1 MSGSR
6 GVRVYSGPI
15 LAMAAHLKEVLT
27 MNGIESEVRGEYL
40 AGALGEVPVTEA
52 WPELWVLDAA
62 RGEDARCLVDE
73 ALEAGQGDQTER
85 ECPQCHE
92 MVEAQFSECWKCG
105 AAVGRPV

>member
-15 LAMAAHLKEVLT
+15 LAMAAHLKAVLA
-27 MNGIESEVRGEYL
+27 MSGIESEVRGEYRG
-40 AGALGEVPVTEA
+40 GALGEVPVTEA

-62 RGEDARCLVDE
+62 RSQDARRLVEE
-73 ALEAGQGDQTER
+73 ALEPGQPDQPQR

-92 MVEAQFSECWKCG
+92 MVEAQFSACWNCG
-105 AAVGRPV
+105 AEVGQPA